1 MTVNVKLDKSTDFSK
16 NIVQNKE
23 QNTIEL
29 DIILSIINKKKQI
42 GD

>member
-23 QNTIEL
+23 QNTIE
-29 DIILSIINKKKQI
+29 
-42 GD
+42 